1 MMVAGAIWI
10 WIAVTAARRSGATV
24 ACGLSGSTIDDR
36 RNFGG
41 NQGGGMAA
49 VDIQSQE
56 EPSAQT
62 VSAVLDAAAERI
74 AAAGV
79 ENARADAEALV
90 ADALGMKPE
99 ELSVD
104 SAGEIPP
111 EVAERDRGAGAR
123 RVDREPMAYI
133 LGHAPFRGLEIA
145 VDARVLW
152 PRRETELLVE
162 VGAELPEGARVHEV
176 GTGSG
181 AIALALINERPDL
194 RVTASDLSPE
204 AAEAARENAERLG
217 LELEVTVGE
226 GLPDSLLGEG
236 VDLVIANLP
245 YVTDSTIFERSPEIQ
260 REPRIAVTGDCGEDG
275 LGVIRGLIEETPSGW
290 RLALEHDTHHGP
302 AMRELLRDATTL
314 QDYEGDERV
323 TVGFAP

>member
-1 MMVAGAIWI
+1 
-10 WIAVTAARRSGATV
+10 
-24 ACGLSGSTIDDR
+24 
-36 RNFGG
+36 
-41 NQGGGMAA
+41 MAA

-56 EPSAQT
+56 EPSART
-62 VSAVLDAAAERI
+62 LSAVLDAAAERI

-79 ENARADAEALV
+79 ENARGDAEALV
-90 ADALGMKPE
+90 ADAMGVTPQNLTI
-99 ELSVD
+99 D
-104 SAGEIPP
+104 SAGEVPA
-111 EVAERDRGAGAR
+111 EVTDAIEERVRR

-145 VDARVLW
+145 VDSRVLW

-162 VGAELPEGARVHEV
+162 VGSKLPEGARVHEV

-181 AIALALINERPDL
+181 AIALALISERPDL
-194 RVTASDLSPE
+194 RVTTSDLSPE

-217 LELEVTVGE
+217 LELEVTVAVGIPD
-226 GLPDSLLGEG
+226 GLEG

-260 REPRIAVTGDCGEDG
+260 KEPRIAVTGDCGEDG

-290 RLALEHDTHHGP
+290 KLAMEHDTHHGP
-302 AMRELLRDATTL
+302 AMREMLRDATTL

>member
-1 MMVAGAIWI
+1 MAAID
-10 WIAVTAARRSGATV
+10 VQNQDGPAAR
-24 ACGLSGSTIDDR
+24 
-36 RNFGG
+36 
-41 NQGGGMAA
+41 
-49 VDIQSQE
+49 
-56 EPSAQT
+56 T

-79 ENARADAEALV
+79 ENARRDAEVLV
-90 ADALGMKPE
+90 ADALGVKPE

-104 SAGEIPP
+104 SAGEVPAD
-111 EVAERDRGAGAR
+111 VAAAIEERVER
-123 RVDREPMAYI
+123 RVDREPMAYV
-133 LGHAPFRGLEIA
+133 LGRAPFRGLEIA
-145 VDARVLW
+145 VDERVLW

-162 VGAELPEGARVHEV
+162 VGVELPEGARVHEV

-181 AIALALINERPDL
+181 AIALALLAERPDL
-194 RVTASDLSPE
+194 RITASDLSPE

-217 LELEVTVGE
+217 LELEVSVATGIPE
-226 GLPDSLLGEG
+226 GLDG

-260 REPRIAVTGDCGEDG
+260 KEPRIAVTGDCGEDG
-275 LGVIRGLIEETPSGW
+275 LGVIRGLIGETPSGW
-290 RLALEHDTHHGP
+290 KLAMEHDTHHGP
-302 AMRELLRDATTL
+302 AMREMLRDATTL

>member
-1 MMVAGAIWI
+1 
-10 WIAVTAARRSGATV
+10 
-24 ACGLSGSTIDDR
+24 
-36 RNFGG
+36 
-41 NQGGGMAA
+41 MAA
-49 VDIQSQE
+49 IDIQSQE
-56 EPSAQT
+56 EPSART
-62 VSAVLDAAAERI
+62 VSALLDAAAERI

-79 ENARADAEALV
+79 ENARRDAEILV
-90 ADALGMKPE
+90 ADAIGVKPE
-99 ELSVD
+99 QLSVD
-104 SAGEIPP
+104 SAGEVPA
-111 EVAERDRGAGAR
+111 EVAEEIEKRVAR
-123 RVDREPMAYI
+123 RVDREPMAYV
-133 LGHAPFRGLEIA
+133 LGRAPFRSLEIA
-145 VDARVLW
+145 VDERVLW

-162 VGAELPEGARVHEV
+162 VGVKLPEGARVHEV

-181 AIALALINERPDL
+181 AIALALLAERPDL

-217 LELEVTVGE
+217 LDLDVSVAT
-226 GLPDSLLGEG
+226 GLPDSLEN

-260 REPRIAVTGDCGEDG
+260 KEPRIAVTGSCGEDG
-275 LGVIRGLIEETPSGW
+275 LGVIRGLIGETPSGW
-290 RLALEHDTHHGP
+290 KLAMEHDTHHGP